1 MFVIS
6 AIQTLTF
13 VLVGNAIL
21 GIQGM
26 NMAYWLVLFTTA
38 CFANMM
44 GLNISASF
52 NSAVTIYILI
62 PFLVIPQLLLSGV
75 IVKFDKLNPV
85 VTNPTHVPLVGEVMA
100 SRWAYEALAV
110 YQFKEN
116 AFESQFYELDK
127 DLKQAEFRKNFWLS
141 KLKEKISGVENNLG
155 KEEKKEYI
163 DEALLLLRNEITKEL
178 ANNPKV
184 AFDELNNLY
193 PEKIDIKTIRATNF
207 YLNSLNEHYLT
218 KFKQANKEKDALATK
233 LNADSVSKALF
244 IDMKNNYTND
254 ALSDFVKNKNELNR
268 ILEFEGNLY
277 QKIDPIYLEPNSF
290 RAHFYAPVKKV
301 FGVSIDTFWFNII
314 IIWLMSVLLI
324 ITLYFDV
331 LKYLINATGK
341 LADKISKK
349 DPKY

>member
-1 MFVIS
+1 
-6 AIQTLTF
+6 
-13 VLVGNAIL
+13 
-21 GIQGM
+21 
-26 NMAYWLVLFTTA
+26 
-38 CFANMM
+38 
-44 GLNISASF
+44 
-52 NSAVTIYILI
+52 
-62 PFLVIPQLLLSGV
+62 
-75 IVKFDKLNPV
+75 
-85 VTNPTHVPLVGEVMA
+85 
-100 SRWAYEALAV
+100 

-141 KLKEKISGVENNLG
+141 KLKEKISGVENNLD

-349 DPKY
+349 DPKYSTS